1 MPLPSPVRARGYRPG
16 QVPPRRRR
24 PQGEGRIHC
33 GRGNSTAASPAGA
46 AGAEAAPPL
55 RQARPGRFTS
65 HRDFGRAL
73 ERALRRADI
82 PMAYSSGFS
91 PHPRIS
97 YANAAPTSAAS
108 EAEYVELGLK
118 EVCAPEKVLAALNEV
133 LPHGFVVLDAAD
145 AVAASLG
152 DLLQASD
159 WVLRVQDAPRSVLAS
174 AVAALLACDEFA
186 VERMTKNGMR
196 TFDVRSA
203 VLLLEAADD
212 ETLTL
217 RSLHQT
223 PLVRPDDVLTA
234 LRMLDPGCRRRP
246 CSRGWRRAA
255 GRRWDRRPAPVN
267 RRGKCPQ
274 SLGRVRE

>member
-1 MPLPSPVRARGYRPG
+1 MGNRQPPV
-16 QVPPRRRR
+16 Q
-24 PQGEGRIHC
+24 Q
-33 GRGNSTAASPAGA
+33 
-46 AGAEAAPPL
+46 APPAQKL
-55 RQARPGRFTS
+55 RLKYAKRGPGRFTS

-73 ERALRRADI
+73 ERALRRAEI

-118 EVCAPEKVLAALNEV
+118 EVCSPAKVVEALNDV

-145 AVAASLG
+145 AVSASLG

-159 WVLRVQDAPRSVLAS
+159 WVLRVGDAGEGVLAG
-174 AVAALLACDEFA
+174 AVDDLKGRDEFL

-203 VLLLEAADD
+203 VISLEVSDD
-212 ETLTL
+212 ETLAL

-234 LRMLDPGCRRRP
+234 LRMIDERVPERALLTRLAQGPLKDGEIGDPLR
-246 CSRGWRRAA
+246 
-255 GRRWDRRPAPVN
+255 
-267 RRGKCPQ
+267 
-274 SLGRVRE
+274 

>member
-1 MPLPSPVRARGYRPG
+1 
-16 QVPPRRRR
+16 
-24 PQGEGRIHC
+24 
-33 GRGNSTAASPAGA
+33 
-46 AGAEAAPPL
+46 
-55 RQARPGRFTS
+55 
-65 HRDFGRAL
+65 
-73 ERALRRADI
+73 
-82 PMAYSSGFS
+82 MAYSSGFS

-118 EVCAPEKVLAALNEV
+118 EVCAPAKVVAALNEV

-159 WVLRVQDAPRSVLAS
+159 WVLRVAGAAPGVLAS
-174 AVAALLACDEFA
+174 AVDALLDLDAFT

-203 VLLLEAADD
+203 VLRLVADDD
-212 ETLTL
+212 ETLAL

-234 LRMLDPGCRRRP
+234 LRKLDERVPTQALLTRLAQGP
-246 CSRGWRRAA
+246 LA
-255 GRRWDRRPAPVN
+255 GGQIGDPLR
-267 RRGKCPQ
+267 
-274 SLGRVRE
+274 